1 LSWDG
6 ALGGP
11 DPSHSASARPWCQ
24 SELDEER
31 LTLVEAHP
39 ALGHLDRSGDAVS
52 QRLPSE
58 RWYNNSSIYC
68 PRGGSLL
75 RIAAYGA
82 PLETIQLLLE
92 NGADTFAEG
101 NNNALPFHSACQ
113 AG

>member
-68 PRGGSLL
+68 PLGGSLL
-75 RIAAYGA
+75 RIVAYGA

-92 NGADTFAEG
+92 NGADTFAED